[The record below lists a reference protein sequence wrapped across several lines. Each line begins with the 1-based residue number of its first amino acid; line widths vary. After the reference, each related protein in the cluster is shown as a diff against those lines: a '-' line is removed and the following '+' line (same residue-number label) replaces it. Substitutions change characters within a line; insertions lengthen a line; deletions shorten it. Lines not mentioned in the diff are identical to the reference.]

1 MFCSACA
8 QVQIGHAQFHIFR
21 QCCGIKIGI
30 CKAPMDTEAR
40 REGYAK
46 LMLHANGT
54 GEGRKSFNADHPFRW
69 LVVEPYDNA
78 TGGGFFID
86 DEGLAHSK
94 TIATLSDS
102 LSDSLHE
109 ATALYNKPEADA
121 EKHWIRIS
129 AEEARE
135 TLTVHDKAIPYHFIA
150 VMQKMCQL
158 VEHDAHTPAKQKRP
172 ENAGPPTE

>member
-1 MFCSACA
+1 
-8 QVQIGHAQFHIFR
+8 
-21 QCCGIKIGI
+21 
-30 CKAPMDTEAR
+30 MDTEAR

-54 GEGRKSFNADHPFRW
+54 SEGRKSFNADHPFRW

-86 DEGLAHSK
+86 DEGVAHSK
-94 TIATLSDS
+94 KTIAS
-102 LSDSLHE
+102 LSDSDELHE

-135 TLTVHDKAIPYHFIA
+135 TLTMHDKAIPHHFIA
-150 VMQKMCQL
+150 VMQSMCRL
-158 VEHDAHTPAKQKRP
+158 VEANHDALL
-172 ENAGPPTE
+172 PTKKKGLDDSGASSE